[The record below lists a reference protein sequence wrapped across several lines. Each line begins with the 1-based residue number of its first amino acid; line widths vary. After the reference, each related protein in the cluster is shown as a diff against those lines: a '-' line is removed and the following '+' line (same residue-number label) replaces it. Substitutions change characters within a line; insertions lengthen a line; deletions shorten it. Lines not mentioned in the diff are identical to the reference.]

1 MSRSFFLRPLPL
13 FFLMILL
20 GGIATIGQAQSQVT
34 PAQGPLPTLLGK
46 DDNAAIV
53 IHYGGETR
61 GNIDTCG

>member
-1 MSRSFFLRPLPL
+1 MAL
-13 FFLMILL
+13 F
-20 GGIATIGQAQSQVT
+20 GGMVGLSQSTVT
-34 PAQGPLPTLLGK
+34 PAQGPLSTLIGK

>member
-1 MSRSFFLRPLPL
+1 MSRSL
-13 FFLMILL
+13 FQRSLTLFSLMALL
-20 GGIATIGQAQSQVT
+20 GGIALVGRAQSQVT